1 MMVSE
6 SQEHWVYLNGRLVPE
21 QEAMVSVY
29 DRGFLYGDGVFE
41 TLRAYQGKIFKARE
55 HVLRLFQSANAI
67 SLTILYSP
75 DEILKMLSAT
85 LEANRLKDAR
95 IRITFSRGP
104 HEMGLESRHPMPPT
118 IVVMAKPFS
127 GHPESLYQK
136 GMEIAI
142 VKTRKVPA
150 TALDP
155 KIKSLNYLNSVLAK
169 LEAQACG
176 AFEGI
181 LLNQDGYLCEGT
193 VSNLFL
199 VRQGELLT
207 PSSTCGILEGITRGT
222 VIELAHNTGITVKE
236 GEYSPDEILKAEECF
251 LTSTLMELMPAV
263 RIRGLSTQQGGSP
276 IGKGKV
282 GPITRRILKTY
293 RKTVRSGTS

>member
-1 MMVSE
+1 MDKVKGK
-6 SQEHWVYLNGRLVPE
+6 WVYLNGRLVPE

-67 SLTILYSP
+67 SLTIPYAP
-75 DEILKMLSAT
+75 DEIMKMLSAT
-85 LEANRLKDAR
+85 LEANRLKEAR
-95 IRITFSRGP
+95 LRITLSRGSN
-104 HEMGLESRHPMPPT
+104 EMGLESRHSSPPT
-118 IVVMAKPFS
+118 VVVMAKAFS
-127 GHPESLYQK
+127 GNAESLYQK
-136 GMEIAI
+136 GVKIAI
-142 VKTRKVPA
+142 VKTRKVPVA
-150 TALDP
+150 ALDP
-155 KIKSLNYLNSVLAK
+155 RVKSLNYLNSILAK

-176 AFEGI
+176 VFEGI

-207 PSSTCGILEGITRGT
+207 PSTSCGILEGMTRQT
-222 VIELAHNTGITVKE
+222 VIELAYNAGIPVKE
-236 GEYSPDEILKAEECF
+236 DKYSPDEILKAEEAF
-251 LTSTLMELMPAV
+251 LTSTLMELMPAI
-263 RIRGLSTQQGGSP
+263 RIRGLGTQQGGHS

-282 GPITRRILKTY
+282 GPLTRRLLEAY
-293 RKTVRSGTS
+293 RKTVTT